1 MISRRKLLAGAASA
15 ALVSDRPAHAAWS
28 PIQAHAVASSTPTG
42 WSTLP
47 IGGGGFARSLKVN
60 PTSGDLFLQ
69 TDTAGGWI
77 WNTTKALW
85 QQVLQGLPT
94 ATFND
99 GGSWL
104 PGTGVY
110 ALDSAPSNS
119 SIVYLAFLSEVLV
132 STNKCASW
140 TSTAFSAGTG
150 IFAAN
155 TAYDTVSPKLAIDPA
170 NPNIVF
176 IGTYQNGV
184 WFTTNGGTSWTQ
196 ISSSQIPLS
205 TTEPSEGGYPGYT
218 ILFDPSSAVSGGA
231 TQGIYISSYGNGLY
245 HSTNGGSTFS
255 LVSGSSTAITF
266 AKITPTGIYYC
277 LTDTTF
283 DGIDQQAQNL
293 RKLQSGTWS
302 VILNSTSFGA
312 DISAFCVNPNNLSQ
326 IIAFTVSGYCQA
338 SINGGSTWSGY
349 ANAAPGGVNYTGSIT
364 WQWAQTNFYLV
375 VGNCEF
381 DPRTPGQVLVSHGT
395 GASTVTFPSSGSWP
409 SGVMNWTTNSQGE
422 ESLVGNKI
430 VCLPNNHGI
439 IVRCDDFPIFKLDGV
454 HYPSTY
460 YPPGVAAFNNGFG
473 VMVSDVDYASDL
485 SGVVLAHLGV
495 TSIYST
501 DWGATWSALPNI
513 PATGQGNVAVSTST
527 NWIYGEYGTGL
538 WYTLNAGAT
547 WTAVTISGAVW
558 AGYGGFSLVADRVT
572 AGTFYIYIAQTNTGT
587 PVLYKSTNGGA
598 SWTAVYTAGNTGGIF
613 GSGNGFENP
622 GILRAVPGQAGH
634 LFAAFGPYVVGQSWA
649 GNTYTLA
656 FSNGGATWTAV
667 GGIGV
672 PFGVAHGP
680 AAAGQSYP
688 SIYVVGYDPTGLT
701 FGLYRCVNFNP
712 SSPGSATWTLLGG
725 SNASFAPVG
734 NIDEIAWLDA
744 DPTNYGKVYW
754 SSNGE
759 GYCQGYFP

>member
-1 MISRRKLLAGAASA
+1 MRVVDIDRLFRRNRHIRRQHRLRHGEPEAGDRPGQSEHRLHRHVSERRLVHDQRRNLLDADQQQPNPAQHDRALGGRLPRLHHPVRSVERGQRRRDAGNLHLELRQRPLSFDQRRLDVLAGVG
-15 ALVSDRPAHAAWS
+15 LLDRHHLCEDHPD
-28 PIQAHAVASSTPTG
+28 
-42 WSTLP
+42 
-47 IGGGGFARSLKVN
+47 
-60 PTSGDLFLQ
+60 GD
-69 TDTAGGWI
+69 
-77 WNTTKALW
+77 
-85 QQVLQGLPT
+85 
-94 ATFND
+94 
-99 GGSWL
+99 
-104 PGTGVY
+104 
-110 ALDSAPSNS
+110 
-119 SIVYLAFLSEVLV
+119 
-132 STNKCASW
+132 
-140 TSTAFSAGTG
+140 
-150 IFAAN
+150 
-155 TAYDTVSPKLAIDPA
+155 
-170 NPNIVF
+170 
-176 IGTYQNGV
+176 
-184 WFTTNGGTSWTQ
+184 
-196 ISSSQIPLS
+196 
-205 TTEPSEGGYPGYT
+205 
-218 ILFDPSSAVSGGA
+218 
-231 TQGIYISSYGNGLY
+231 
-245 HSTNGGSTFS
+245 
-255 LVSGSSTAITF
+255 
-266 AKITPTGIYYC
+266 YYC

-485 SGVVLAHLGV
+485 SGVALAHLGV